1 MKNKIEKFIY
11 PVMMLLC
18 LTSTVI
24 SYVTGENNLWPI
36 ITFSWVAIAWGN
48 SKNN

>member
-36 ITFSWVAIAWGN
+36 ITFSWVAIAWRN